1 MLCATL
7 YKKDT
12 GSTKS
17 VTQRVTDSFHGVSN
31 LAYRS
36 VSDRL
41 LSMTEPPST
50 DRSTYVYIVR
60 CADGTLY
67 TGWTVDLQRRV
78 REHNAGRGARYTRQH
93 GPVDLVYWEVLPNR
107 SAALKRED
115 EIKRRGRTY
124 KERLVRGGT
133 QEPLA

>member
-1 MLCATL
+1 MTR
-7 YKKDT
+7 
-12 GSTKS
+12 
-17 VTQRVTDSFHGVSN
+17 RVTDSFHGVPN
-31 LAYRS
+31 LAYKS
-36 VSDRL
+36 VSDTL
-41 LSMTEPPST
+41 LAMTELPSA
-50 DRSTYVYIVR
+50 DRSIYVYIVR

-107 SAALKRED
+107 SAALKREV

-124 KERLVRGGT
+124 KERLVRGDT
-133 QEPLA
+133 QDPKNSAR